1 MLLRPLQESNGIRNT
16 RAAAKMG
23 NFSERQLPE
32 TRSTRSRLAADPFR
46 ALVNGLLQG
55 QQRGA
60 LGAFLV
66 GGMPLPS
73 CLCFIICMISES
85 HPSCGSVERLQPLPL
100 SQLFPWYFAGGCAS
114 PSAWVWASDI
124 ILVAT

>member
-46 ALVNGLLQG
+46 ALVNGSS
-55 QQRGA
+55 RGNSA
-60 LGAFLV
+60 E
-66 GGMPLPS
+66 PLERFS
-73 CLCFIICMISES
+73 SEAC
-85 HPSCGSVERLQPLPL
+85 P
-100 SQLFPWYFAGGCAS
+100 FPAACVS
-114 PSAWVWASDI
+114 SSA
-124 ILVAT
+124 